1 MRPLTRA
8 AGPMG
13 TWMRIGR
20 IIGLVFPAAAMLPR
34 VALAGMPA
42 PQLTKIAELRFE
54 TLSFFLMILL
64 ASALL
69 IQLIWNHAL
78 RPTIPRLPRLNY
90 WRALG
95 LVVLWGLLF
104 VIVLTMI
111 SGARELMTPGA
122 WEHNGA
128 TCRLKEGAK

>member
-1 MRPLTRA
+1 MK
-8 AGPMG
+8 
-13 TWMRIGR
+13 IGR
-20 IIGLVFPAAAMLPR
+20 MIGLILPAVIAALPG
-34 VALAGMPA
+34 VALAGMPT
-42 PQLTKIAELRFE
+42 PQLTKIAELRFQ
-54 TLSFFLMILL
+54 TLSFFLMVLL
-64 ASALL
+64 ASAGL
-69 IQLIWNHAL
+69 ILLIWNHAL

-128 TCRLKEGAK
+128 TYRLKDASK

>member
-1 MRPLTRA
+1 MS
-8 AGPMG
+8 
-13 TWMRIGR
+13 
-20 IIGLVFPAAAMLPR
+20 GLILVAVVAMLPR
-34 VALAGMPA
+34 VALAGMPN
-42 PQLTKIAELRFE
+42 LELNEIARLRFE

-64 ASALL
+64 ASAGL
-69 IQLIWNHAL
+69 IQLIWNRAL
-78 RPTIPRLPRLNY
+78 RPTLPRLPRLGY

-104 VIVLTMI
+104 IIVLTMI

-128 TCRLKEGAK
+128 TYRLKDGSK

>member
-1 MRPLTRA
+1 
-8 AGPMG
+8 
-13 TWMRIGR
+13 MRIGR
-20 IIGLVFPAAAMLPR
+20 MTGLILLAVIAMLPR
-34 VALAGMPA
+34 VALAGMPD
-42 PQLTKIAELRFE
+42 PELTEIARLRFQ

-64 ASALL
+64 ASAGL
-69 IQLIWNHAL
+69 IQLIWNFAL
-78 RPTIPRLPRLNY
+78 RPTLPRLPRLGY

-104 VIVLTMI
+104 IIVLTMI

-128 TCRLKEGAK
+128 TYRLKDGAK